1 MGCRSGDSIFFA
13 GMVFCGTVEI
23 PADAVARVLFGDV
36 DDAVVLT
43 IVRDVRIPM
52 ALTALVAGM
61 ALSVSGLLLQTTF
74 NNPLAGPSILGI
86 STGASLG
93 VAVVMLGFG
102 GWLGAGLGC
111 YAGILAGGVCRCGCG
126 DVSVAFVLDGCA
138 RQLDASYNRYT
149 YRLSGLVGHIVAEFF
164 LHPAGCA
171 FLCYMGY
178 GEFRGAYVGAA
189 RGYGCIGGRV
199 SCGGEPVCQAA

>member
-1 MGCRSGDSIFFA
+1 
-13 GMVFCGTVEI
+13 MVFCGTVEI

-102 GWLGAGLGC
+102 GVARRRVGL
-111 YAGILAGGVCRCGCG
+111 LCRGFSPG
-126 DVSVAFVLDGCA
+126 
-138 RQLDASYNRYT
+138 
-149 YRLSGLVGHIVAEFF
+149 RL
-164 LHPAGCA
+164 
-171 FLCYMGY
+171 
-178 GEFRGAYVGAA
+178 
-189 RGYGCIGGRV
+189 
-199 SCGGEPVCQAA
+199 PVRLW